1 MAFVAAVIEEF
12 STITAKGQTT
22 VPKPVRD
29 ALGVN
34 AGDKIAFRV
43 DERGVTVHRA
53 EESREDPA
61 IGSFL
66 AFLARDIEQHPE
78 QLKALSPGLAQRIA
92 ELTDDVVADP
102 DDEIEG
108 DVAL

>member
-1 MAFVAAVIEEF
+1 MAFAAVIEEF

-29 ALGVN
+29 ALRVH

-43 DERGVTVHRA
+43 DEKGVTVHRA
-53 EESREDPA
+53 DDAREDPA

-66 AFLARDIEQHPE
+66 AFLAHNIERHPE
-78 QLKALSPGLAQRIA
+78 QLKELSPGLVQRIA
-92 ELTDDVVADP
+92 ELTKDVAVDP
-102 DDEIEG
+102 DDAIEG